1 MSSIIDIKNKKLLFK
16 RDDYLYKL
24 EYFKTTNM
32 SIDTLCYKNDKFI
45 KKENIPFAQLP
56 KKLKKIIKPN

>member
-24 EYFKTTNM
+24 EYFKTVNM
-32 SIDTLCYKNDKFI
+32 TIDTLCYKNDKFI
-45 KKENIPFAQLP
+45 LSYTFILLFE
-56 KKLKKIIKPN
+56 KIAVIF